1 MPYSITISATAHPLA
16 PYTLLQSCCAAQVRI
31 NGENPAKDFQPCP
44 GILGEVKFPTELD
57 GVRVDSWVEAGTE
70 ISPFYDS
77 LLAKLMVFAPTRE
90 LAVKKI
96 KEAIAGAQRLLH
108 CRVTL
113 HAGLLLSMQ
122 QTACSS
128 SSTVGSTR
136 L

>member
-1 MPYSITISATAHPLA
+1 
-16 PYTLLQSCCAAQVRI
+16 VRI

-90 LAVKKI
+90 LAVKKM
-96 KEAIAGAQRLLH
+96 KEAIAGGDRGLVVLLRVESWLATAQS
-108 CRVTL
+108 RVP
-113 HAGLLLSMQ
+113 A
-122 QTACSS
+122 AA
-128 SSTVGSTR
+128 VGSITAVKEVKEAIVGGEVCVCR
-136 L
+136 AVV

>member
-1 MPYSITISATAHPLA
+1 
-16 PYTLLQSCCAAQVRI
+16 VRI

-90 LAVKKI
+90 LAVKKM
-96 KEAIAGAQRLLH
+96 KEAIAGGDRGLGVCYALTASQKQQG
-108 CRVTL
+108 
-113 HAGLLLSMQ
+113 AG
-122 QTACSS
+122 ACSS
-128 SSTVGSTR
+128 R
-136 L
+136 MAAKRQ